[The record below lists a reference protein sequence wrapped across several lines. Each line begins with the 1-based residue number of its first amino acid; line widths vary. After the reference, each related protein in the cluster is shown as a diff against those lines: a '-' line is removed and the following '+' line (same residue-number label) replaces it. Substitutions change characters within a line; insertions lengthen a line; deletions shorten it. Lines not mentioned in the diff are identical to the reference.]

1 LGFGLLQSVPA
12 LNTKPSLNVARISIM
27 AEMDFL
33 PSAGLSDAQATYLA
47 AVLVLCYCAVMIWV
61 NRKDL
66 G

>member
-1 LGFGLLQSVPA
+1 MNAEGASSGFDVS
-12 LNTKPSLNVARISIM
+12 PS
-27 AEMDFL
+27 DTYFL
-33 PSAGLSDAQATYLA
+33 SSAGLNDAQATCLA

>member
-1 LGFGLLQSVPA
+1 VIALLGATMNNGTDTSFD
-12 LNTKPSLNVARISIM
+12 ISST
-27 AEMDFL
+27 DTYFL

-47 AVLVLCYCAVMIWV
+47 VAIVLCYCAVMIWV